1 MNKKNG
7 IFNLILK
14 NGLFLYCLLV
24 ALCAIGICF
33 YNIFVGLVLLIVS
46 IITFTV
52 KLREENKTLNETMKY
67 YSSMADVND
76 KFDLTK
82 GVTIAMISVG
92 TDGKINWWNE
102 AFNAIC
108 PTVTMHDGI
117 TEHIPAITMD
127 LLSKMESGA
136 ECRID
141 HNESCYLLTNV
152 PFKAENVADSAFVI
166 TLKDITELE
175 HYKKKARDIR
185 TVIMHVLI
193 DNYDELLNEEGDDVS
208 YEAEKEIE
216 TLIFDWVKSFGG
228 SVRHVEKGRYMCL
241 FSSEMLEEIKNDRF
255 DILEKAKTRGAGSAI
270 EPTLSI
276 GVGIGGEDINEIDV
290 FAKTAL
296 DMALGRGG
304 DQAVVK
310 DGGTFTYFGGKNR
323 ETEKRTK
330 VKVRVKALAMLG
342 LIEECDNVIVMGH
355 TNADADS
362 FGASV
367 ALACIAMAHGKQ
379 AKVLLET
386 YDSTVKALLK
396 SFGNNQTHSG
406 LFVNKMQARELM
418 RQKTL
423 VIVCDT
429 HRRSLVASPEILDEA
444 AQVVLIDHHRR
455 SEEFISN
462 TDLLYHEPFASS
474 SCEMV
479 AEMLQYIGRG
489 GINAEIAEA
498 MYAGILVDTNNFI
511 YKTGVRTLEAASY
524 LKRLGAD
531 TLRVRKSFRESMEDY
546 RQRSEIVCNMQL
558 YKETLGISKVY
569 TSAVKQDVIAK
580 AANDILELE
589 NVVASFVIAPVSE
602 KVVSVSCRSYGD
614 VNVQL
619 IAEKLG
625 GGGHMLA
632 GAAQLEDVDVSDAEA
647 MLKEAIDSVL
657 SEK

>member
-14 NGLFLYCLLV
+14 NGIFLYCLLV

-33 YNIFVGLVLLIVS
+33 YNIVVGLLLLVVS
-46 IITFTV
+46 VTTFV
-52 KLREENKTLNETMKY
+52 IKLREENNTLNETMKY

-76 KFDLTK
+76 KFDITK

-102 AFNAIC
+102 AFGAIC

-141 HNESCYLLTNV
+141 HKENCYLLTNV
-152 PFKAENVADSAFVI
+152 PFKADSVAESAFVI

-175 HYKKKARDIR
+175 HYKKKAQDIR

-193 DNYDELLNEEGDDVS
+193 DNYDELLSEEGDDVS

-216 TLIFDWVKSFGG
+216 ALIFDWVKGLGG

-241 FSSEMLEEIKNDRF
+241 FNSEMLERIKSDRF
-255 DILEKAKTRGAGSAI
+255 DILEKAKTRGAGSTI

-276 GVGIGGEDINEIDV
+276 GVGIGGGDINEIDV

-304 DQAVVK
+304 DQAVIK
-310 DGGTFTYFGGKNR
+310 DGGDFLYFGGKNR

-330 VKVRVKALAMLG
+330 VKVRVKALAMVG

-386 YDSTVKALLK
+386 YDSTVRRILK
-396 SFGNNQTHSG
+396 SFEDNQTHSG

-444 AQVVLIDHHRR
+444 PQLILIDHHRR

-479 AEMLQYIGRG
+479 TEMLQYIGRG
-489 GINAEIAEA
+489 GINAEIADA
-498 MYAGILVDTNNFI
+498 MYAGVLVDTNNFL

-531 TLRVRKSFRESMEDY
+531 TLRVRKNLRESAADY
-546 RQRSEIVCNMQL
+546 RKKSEIVYAVQM
-558 YKETLGISKVY
+558 YRDTLGISKVY
-569 TSAVKQDVIAK
+569 TETIKQDVMAK

-589 NVVASFVIAPVSE
+589 NVTASFVIAPLSE
-602 KVVSVSCRSYGD
+602 NVMSVSCRSYGD

-632 GAAQLEDVDVSDAEA
+632 GAAQLEGVDADTAED
-647 MLKEAIDSVL
+647 MLRKAIDSVL
-657 SEK
+657 S

>member
-1 MNKKNG
+1 MNNKNG

-33 YNIFVGLVLLIVS
+33 YNIFVGLVLLVVTIV
-46 IITFTV
+46 TFTV
-52 KLREENKTLNETMKY
+52 KLKEEKNALTATMKY

-76 KFDLTK
+76 KFDITK

-102 AFNAIC
+102 AFSAIC
-108 PTVTMHDGI
+108 PSVAMHDGI

-141 HNESCYLLTNV
+141 HKDSCYLLTNV
-152 PFKAENVADSAFVI
+152 PFKADNATDSAFVI

-193 DNYDELLNEEGDDVS
+193 DNYDELLSEEGDDVS

-216 TLIFDWVKSFGG
+216 NLIFDWARGLGG

-241 FSSEMLEEIKNDRF
+241 FNSETLEEIKEAKF
-255 DILEKAKTRGAGSAI
+255 DILEKAKMRGAGSVI

-304 DQAVVK
+304 DQAVIK
-310 DGGTFTYFGGKNR
+310 DGGTFSYFGGKNR

-330 VKVRVKALAMLG
+330 VKVRVKALAMVG

-355 TNADADS
+355 SNADADS

-386 YDSTVKALLK
+386 YDSTVKQLLK
-396 SFGNNQTHSG
+396 SFENNQTHGG

-418 RQKTL
+418 RPKTL

-444 AQVVLIDHHRR
+444 PQLILIDHHRR
-455 SEEFISN
+455 SEEFISD

-474 SCEMV
+474 SCEMI

-498 MYAGILVDTNNFI
+498 MYAGVLVDTNNFI

-531 TLRVRKSFRESMEDY
+531 TLHVRGNFRESMADY
-546 RQRSEIVCNMQL
+546 VKRSEIVAGVEMYRGN
-558 YKETLGISKVY
+558 LGISKVY
-569 TSAVKQDVIAK
+569 EEAVKQEVIAK

-589 NVVASFVIAPVSE
+589 NVSASFVIAPTGEGVISI
-602 KVVSVSCRSYGD
+602 SCRSYGD

-619 IAEKLG
+619 IAEKMG

-632 GAAQLEDVDVSDAEA
+632 GAAQIEAADADAAEA
-647 MLKEAIDSVL
+647 MLKEAIDSIL
-657 SEK
+657 G

>member
-1 MNKKNG
+1 MNKKNS

-24 ALCAIGICF
+24 ALCAIGVCF
-33 YNIFVGLVLLIVS
+33 YNIFVGLVLLSVS
-46 IITFTV
+46 VATFV
-52 KLREENKTLNETMKY
+52 LKLKEEKNAVDATIKY
-67 YSSMADVND
+67 YSSMAEVND
-76 KFDLTK
+76 KFDITK
-82 GVTIAMISVG
+82 GVTIAMVSVG

-102 AFNAIC
+102 AFGEIC
-108 PTVTMHDGI
+108 PSVTMHDGI
-117 TEHIPAITMD
+117 TEHIPSVTMD
-127 LLSKMESGA
+127 LLSRMGSGE
-136 ECRID
+136 ECRVD
-141 HNESCYLLTNV
+141 HGEKCYQLTNV
-152 PFKAENVADSAFVI
+152 PFKADNVTDSAFVV

-175 HYKKKARDIR
+175 YYKKEARDIR

-193 DNYDELLNEEGDDVS
+193 DNYDELLSEEGDDVS
-208 YEAEKEIE
+208 YQAEKEIE
-216 TLIFDWVKSFGG
+216 TLIFEWVKSFGG
-228 SVRHVEKGRYMCL
+228 SVRHIEKGRYMCL
-241 FSSEMLEEIKNDRF
+241 FNSEMLERIKTDKF
-255 DILEKAKTRGAGSAI
+255 DILEKAKLRGAGSAI

-304 DQAVVK
+304 DQAVIK
-310 DGGTFTYFGGKNR
+310 DGSSFTYFGGKNR

-330 VKVRVKALAMLG
+330 VKARVKALAMLG

-355 TNADADS
+355 VNADADS

-367 ALACIAMAHGKQ
+367 ALACIAMAHGKP
-379 AKVLLET
+379 AKVLLEGC
-386 YDSTVKALLK
+386 DSTVISLMR
-396 SFGNNQTHSG
+396 SFENNQTHSG
-406 LFVNKMQARELM
+406 LFINKMQARELI
-418 RQKTL
+418 RPKTL
-423 VIVCDT
+423 VVVCDT
-429 HRRSLVASPEILDEA
+429 HRRSLVASAEILDEA
-444 AQVVLIDHHRR
+444 YSVVLIDHHRR

-498 MYAGILVDTNNFI
+498 MYAGILIDTNNFI
-511 YKTGVRTLEAASY
+511 YKTGVRTLEAAAY

-531 TLRVRKSFRESMEDY
+531 TLRVRKSFRESYEAY
-546 RQRSEIVCNMQL
+546 RQRSEIVCAMEM
-558 YKETLGISKVY
+558 YKESVGISKVY
-569 TSAVKQDVIAK
+569 SDSVRQDVIAK
-580 AANDILELE
+580 AANDILEIE

-602 KVVSVSCRSYGD
+602 NVISVSCRSYGD
-614 VNVQL
+614 INVQL

-632 GAAQLEDVDVSDAEA
+632 GAAQLEDTDVDTAEK
-647 MLKEAIDSVL
+647 MLKEAIDEIL

>member
-14 NGLFLYCLLV
+14 NGLFMYCLLV

-33 YNIFVGLVLLIVS
+33 YNIFVGLLLLGVS
-46 IITFTV
+46 VITFV
-52 KLREENKTLNETMKY
+52 LKLREEKKELDETVKY
-67 YSSMADVND
+67 YSSMADVNS
-76 KFDLTK
+76 KFDITK

-102 AFNAIC
+102 AFAAIC
-108 PTVTMHDGI
+108 PTVSMHDGI
-117 TEHIPAITMD
+117 TEHIAAITMD

-136 ECRID
+136 ECRIE
-141 HNESCYLLTNV
+141 HGEKCYLLTSV
-152 PFKAENVADSAFVI
+152 PFKADNATDSAFVI

-175 HYKKKARDIR
+175 HYKKEARDIR

-193 DNYDELLNEEGDDVS
+193 DNYDELLTEEGDDVS
-208 YEAEKEIE
+208 YQAEKEIE
-216 TLIFDWVKSFGG
+216 NLIFDWVKGHGG
-228 SVRHVEKGRYMCL
+228 SVRHIEKGRYMCL
-241 FSSEMLEEIKNDRF
+241 FNSETLEKIKSDKF
-255 DILEKAKTRGAGSAI
+255 DVLEKAKTRGAGSII

-276 GVGIGGEDINEIDV
+276 GVGIGGEDINEIDI

-310 DGGTFTYFGGKNR
+310 DGGNFTYFGGKNR

-386 YDSTVKALLK
+386 YDTTVKALLK
-396 SFGNNQTHSG
+396 SFETNQTHSG

-418 RQKTL
+418 RPKTL

-429 HRRSLVASPEILDEA
+429 HRSSLVASPEILEEA
-444 AQVVLIDHHRR
+444 QQLVLIDHHRR

-489 GINAEIAEA
+489 GINSEIAEA
-498 MYAGILVDTNNFI
+498 MYAGVLVDTNNFV
-511 YKTGVRTLEAASY
+511 YKTGVRTLEAAAY

-531 TLRVRKSFRESMEDY
+531 TLRVRKNFRESYEDY
-546 RQRSEIVCNMQL
+546 SVRSSIVCNMEM
-558 YKETLGISKVY
+558 YKEKIGISKVY
-569 TSAVKQDVIAK
+569 TNAVKQDVIAK

-589 NVVASFVIAPVSE
+589 NVIASFVIAPVSE
-602 KVVSVSCRSYGD
+602 KTISVSCRSYGD

-632 GAAQLEDVDVSDAEA
+632 GAAQLENVDADTAES
-647 MLKEAIDSVL
+647 MLKEAIDSIID
-657 SEK
+657 EK

>member
-33 YNIFVGLVLLIVS
+33 YNVLVGLLLLAVTT
-46 IITFTV
+46 ITFV
-52 KLREENKTLNETMKY
+52 LKLKEEKNALNATMKY

-76 KFDLTK
+76 KFDITK

-102 AFNAIC
+102 AFGAMC
-108 PTVTMHDGI
+108 PSVAMHDGI

-127 LLSKMESGA
+127 LLSKMGSGA

-141 HNESCYLLTNV
+141 HGENCYLLTNV
-152 PFKAENVADSAFVI
+152 PFKADNATDSAFVI

-193 DNYDELLNEEGDDVS
+193 DNYDELLSEEGDDVS
-208 YEAEKEIE
+208 YETEKEIE
-216 TLIFDWVKSFGG
+216 TLIFEWVKSFGG
-228 SVRHVEKGRYMCL
+228 SVRHIEKGRYMCL
-241 FSSEMLEEIKNDRF
+241 FNSETLEEIKNDKF
-255 DILEKAKTRGAGSAI
+255 DILEKAKTRGAGSTI

-276 GVGIGGEDINEIDV
+276 GVGIGGQDINEIDV

-304 DQAVVK
+304 DQAVIK
-310 DGGTFTYFGGKNR
+310 DGGTFSYFGGKNR

-330 VKVRVKALAMLG
+330 VKARVKAFAMLG
-342 LIEECDNVIVMGH
+342 LIEESDNVIVMGH
-355 TNADADS
+355 SNADADS

-386 YDSTVKALLK
+386 YDSTVKLLLK
-396 SFGNNQTHSG
+396 SFENNQTHGG

-418 RQKTL
+418 RPKTL

-444 AQVVLIDHHRR
+444 SQLVLIDHHRR

-498 MYAGILVDTNNFI
+498 MYAGVLVDTNNFI
-511 YKTGVRTLEAASY
+511 YKTGVRTLEAAAY

-531 TLRVRKSFRESMEDY
+531 TLRVRGNFRESMADY
-546 RQRSEIVCNMQL
+546 VKRSEIVAGVEMYRDN
-558 YKETLGISKVY
+558 LGISKVY
-569 TSAVKQDVIAK
+569 EEAVKQDVIAK

-589 NVVASFVIAPVSE
+589 NVSASFVIAPTCDGVISI
-602 KVVSVSCRSYGD
+602 SCRSYGD

-632 GAAQLEDVDVSDAEA
+632 GAAQIEAADADAAEA
-647 MLKEAIDSVL
+647 MLKEAIDSIL
-657 SEK
+657 G

>member
-33 YNIFVGLVLLIVS
+33 YNIFVGLMLLIVS
-46 IITFTV
+46 VITFTV
-52 KLREENKTLNETMKY
+52 KLNEEKKALNETVKY

-102 AFNAIC
+102 AFDAIC

-117 TEHIPAITMD
+117 TEHMPAITMD

-141 HNESCYLLTNV
+141 HGDKCYLLTNV
-152 PFKAENVADSAFVI
+152 PFKAENISDSAFVI

-175 HYKKKARDIR
+175 YYKKKASDIR

-193 DNYDELLNEEGDDVS
+193 DNYDELLTEEGDDVS

-216 TLIFDWVKSFGG
+216 ALIFDWVKSLGG

-241 FSSEMLEEIKNDRF
+241 FSSEKLDEIKSEKF
-255 DILEKAKTRGAGSAI
+255 DILEKAKTRGAGSVI

-304 DQAVVK
+304 DQAVIK
-310 DGGTFTYFGGKNR
+310 DGGDFSYYGGKNR

-330 VKVRVKALAMLG
+330 VKVRVKALAMLS
-342 LIEECDNVIVMGH
+342 LIEESDNVIVMGH

-386 YDSTVKALLK
+386 YDTTVKALLK
-396 SFGNNQTHSG
+396 SFESNQTHIG
-406 LFVNKMQARELM
+406 LFVNRMQARELM
-418 RQKTL
+418 RPKTL

-444 AQVVLIDHHRR
+444 QQVVLIDHHRR
-455 SEEFISN
+455 SEDFISN

-498 MYAGILVDTNNFI
+498 MYAGVLIDTNNFI
-511 YKTGVRTLEAASY
+511 YKTGVRTLEAAAY

-531 TLRVRKSFRESMEDY
+531 TLRVRKSFRESIENY
-546 RQRSEIVCNMQL
+546 SQRSDIVTGMQM
-558 YKETLGISKVY
+558 YEGKFAIGTAYDEGI
-569 TSAVKQDVIAK
+569 KQEVIAK
-580 AANDILELE
+580 AANDMLEIE
-589 NVVASFVIAPVSE
+589 DVVASFVLAPVDG
-602 KVVSVSCRSYGD
+602 VISVSCRSYGD

-632 GAAQLEDVDVSDAEA
+632 GAAQLDCKDMDEA
-647 MLKEAIDSVL
+647 LYLLKTAIDSVL

>member
-14 NGLFLYCLLV
+14 NGIFLYCLLV

-33 YNIFVGLVLLIVS
+33 YNILVGLLLLSVS
-46 IITFTV
+46 VITFIL
-52 KLREENKTLNETMKY
+52 KLREEKQELDETIKY
-67 YSSMADVND
+67 YSSMADVNS
-76 KFDLTK
+76 KFDITK

-102 AFNAIC
+102 AFSNMC

-127 LLSKMESGA
+127 LLSRMGNGA

-141 HNESCYLLTNV
+141 HGENCYLLTNV
-152 PFKAENVADSAFVI
+152 PFKADNATDSAFVI

-175 HYKKKARDIR
+175 HYKKEARDIR

-193 DNYDELLNEEGDDVS
+193 DNYDELVNEEGDDVS
-208 YEAEKEIE
+208 YQAEKEIE
-216 TLIFDWVKSFGG
+216 ALIFDWVKILGG
-228 SVRHVEKGRYMCL
+228 SVRHIEKGRYMCL
-241 FSSEMLEEIKNDRF
+241 FNSETLEKIKNDKF
-255 DILEKAKTRGAGSAI
+255 DVLEKAKTRGAGSVI

-276 GVGIGGEDINEIDV
+276 GVGIGGADINEIDL

-304 DQAVVK
+304 DQAVIK
-310 DGGTFTYFGGKNR
+310 DGGNFSYYGGKSR

-330 VKVRVKALAMLG
+330 VKVRVKALAMVG
-342 LIEECDNVIVMGH
+342 LMEECDNVIVMGH

-379 AKVLLET
+379 AKVILET
-386 YDSTVKALLK
+386 YDSTVKWLLK
-396 SFGNNQTHSG
+396 SFETNQTHSG

-418 RQKTL
+418 KPKTL

-444 AQVVLIDHHRR
+444 PQLILIDHHRR

-498 MYAGILVDTNNFI
+498 MYAGVLVDTNSFI
-511 YKTGVRTLEAASY
+511 YKTGVRTLEAAAY

-531 TLRVRKSFRESMEDY
+531 TLRVRKNFKESYEDY
-546 RQRSEIVCNMQL
+546 QMRTAIACNMVL
-558 YKETLGISKVY
+558 YKETIGISKVY
-569 TSAVKQDVIAK
+569 TEEIKQDVIAK
-580 AANDILELE
+580 AANDILEME

-602 KVVSVSCRSYGD
+602 NTISVSCRSYGD
-614 VNVQL
+614 INVQL

-632 GAAQLEDVDVSDAEA
+632 GAAQLEGVDIDTAES
-647 MLKEAIDSVL
+647 MLKEAIDSIID
-657 SEK
+657 E

>member
-33 YNIFVGLVLLIVS
+33 YNIFVGLMLLIVS
-46 IITFTV
+46 VITFTV
-52 KLREENKTLNETMKY
+52 KLNEEKKALNETVKY

-102 AFNAIC
+102 AFDAIC

-117 TEHIPAITMD
+117 TEHMPAITMD

-141 HNESCYLLTNV
+141 HGDKCYLLTNV
-152 PFKAENVADSAFVI
+152 PFKAENISDSAFVI

-175 HYKKKARDIR
+175 YYKKKASDIR

-193 DNYDELLNEEGDDVS
+193 DNYDELLTEEGDDVS

-216 TLIFDWVKSFGG
+216 ALIFDWVKSLGG

-241 FSSEMLEEIKNDRF
+241 FSSEKLDEIKSEKF
-255 DILEKAKTRGAGSAI
+255 DILEKAKTRGAGSVI

-304 DQAVVK
+304 DQAVIK
-310 DGGTFTYFGGKNR
+310 DGGDFSYYGGKNR

-342 LIEECDNVIVMGH
+342 LIEESDNVIVMGH

-386 YDSTVKALLK
+386 YDTTVKALLK
-396 SFGNNQTHSG
+396 SFESNQTHIG
-406 LFVNKMQARELM
+406 LFVNRMQARELM
-418 RQKTL
+418 RPKTL

-444 AQVVLIDHHRR
+444 QQVVLIDHHRR
-455 SEEFISN
+455 SEDFISN

-498 MYAGILVDTNNFI
+498 MYAGVLIDTNNFI
-511 YKTGVRTLEAASY
+511 YKTGVRTLEAAAY

-531 TLRVRKSFRESMEDY
+531 TLRVRKSFRESIENY
-546 RQRSEIVCNMQL
+546 SQRSGIVTGMQM
-558 YKETLGISKVY
+558 YEGKFAIGTAYDEGI
-569 TSAVKQDVIAK
+569 KQEVIAK
-580 AANDILELE
+580 AANDMLEIE
-589 NVVASFVIAPVSE
+589 DVVASFVLAPVDG
-602 KVVSVSCRSYGD
+602 VISVSCRSYGD

-632 GAAQLEDVDVSDAEA
+632 GAAQLDCKDMDEA
-647 MLKEAIDSVL
+647 LYLLKTAIDSVL

>member
-33 YNIFVGLVLLIVS
+33 YNIFVGLVLLAVTAV
-46 IITFTV
+46 TFAV
-52 KLREENKTLNETMKY
+52 KLKEEKNTLNATMKY

-76 KFDLTK
+76 KFDITK

-102 AFNAIC
+102 AFGAIC
-108 PTVTMHDGI
+108 PSVAMHDGI

-127 LLSKMESGA
+127 LLSKMGSGA

-141 HNESCYLLTNV
+141 HKDSCYLLTNV
-152 PFKAENVADSAFVI
+152 PFKADNIADSAFVI

-193 DNYDELLNEEGDDVS
+193 DNYDELLSEEGDDVS

-216 TLIFDWVKSFGG
+216 NLIFEWVKGFGG
-228 SVRHVEKGRYMCL
+228 SVRHIEKGRYMCL
-241 FSSEMLEEIKNDRF
+241 FNSEALEKIKNDRF
-255 DILEKAKTRGAGSAI
+255 GILEKAKTRGAGSTI

-304 DQAVVK
+304 DQAVIK
-310 DGGTFTYFGGKNR
+310 DGGTFSYFGGKNR

-330 VKVRVKALAMLG
+330 VKVRVKALAMIG

-355 TNADADS
+355 SNADADS

-386 YDSTVKALLK
+386 YDSTVKLLLK
-396 SFGNNQTHSG
+396 SFENNQTHGG

-444 AQVVLIDHHRR
+444 SQLILIDHHRR
-455 SEEFISN
+455 SEEFISD

-511 YKTGVRTLEAASY
+511 YKTGVRTLEAAAY

-531 TLRVRKSFRESMEDY
+531 TLRVRGNFRESMADY
-546 RQRSEIVCNMQL
+546 IQRSEIVAAMQM
-558 YKETLGISKVY
+558 YRDNLGISKVY
-569 TSAVKQDVIAK
+569 KSAVKQDVVAK

-589 NVVASFVIAPVSE
+589 NVSASFVIAPTADGVISI
-602 KVVSVSCRSYGD
+602 SCRSYGD

-632 GAAQLEDVDVSDAEA
+632 GAAQIENTDADTAEA
-647 MLKEAIDSVL
+647 MLKEAIDSIL